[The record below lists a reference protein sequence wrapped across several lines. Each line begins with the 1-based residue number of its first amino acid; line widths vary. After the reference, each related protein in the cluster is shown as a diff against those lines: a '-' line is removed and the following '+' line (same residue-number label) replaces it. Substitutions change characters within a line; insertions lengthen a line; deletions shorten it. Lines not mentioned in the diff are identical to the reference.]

1 LEEPKSRRWNAEA
14 KEVLSNHS
22 LFFSLSGLIVAYF
35 WQFGLSERDCIYCV
49 WEPTSV
55 PLKGEEEMGGGGNL
69 YSAGQNP
76 LRKKKKK
83 PSGTRSRSQSIGES
97 KTERT
102 SKKSVKMFSV
112 LERKKIKVFGHRDV
126 QIDLFHPSFPGSIT

>member
-1 LEEPKSRRWNAEA
+1 M
-14 KEVLSNHS
+14 
-22 LFFSLSGLIVAYF
+22 
-35 WQFGLSERDCIYCV
+35 
-49 WEPTSV
+49 
-55 PLKGEEEMGGGGNL
+55 PLKGEKEEKGGGGNL
-69 YSAGQNP
+69 YSAGKNP

-112 LERKKIKVFGHRDV
+112 LERKKSKSLDIEMSKLTFFILHFLD
-126 QIDLFHPSFPGSIT
+126 P

>member
-1 LEEPKSRRWNAEA
+1 MGTNVCAVE
-14 KEVLSNHS
+14 
-22 LFFSLSGLIVAYF
+22 
-35 WQFGLSERDCIYCV
+35 
-49 WEPTSV
+49 
-55 PLKGEEEMGGGGNL
+55 GEEEKEEKGGGGNL
-69 YSAGQNP
+69 YSAGKNP

-112 LERKKIKVFGHRDV
+112 LERKKSKSLDISV
-126 QIDLFHPSFPGSIT
+126 QIDLFHPPFPGSVT